1 MSKGNFLS
9 SPQGKKMT
17 AKAYG
22 FGAALV
28 IIGALFKIMHFPGAG
43 IMLSVGM
50 GVEALLFAMS
60 AFEEPHKEYDWSI
73 VYPEL
78 DGGEAEERAPKVKA
92 SAPLSVSGFNP
103 LPQDDVEKLKEG
115 IRKISETA
123 SQFADISQA
132 SAASSNYVKN
142 MNVASEAISSFASTQ
157 VGLKNSSDS
166 LFQSYRTVAES
177 MTAAASDAKGYM
189 QEMQGITRNL
199 SSINASYELQL
210 KNIGSQAQMLEGM
223 TTDMGKIKTAMN
235 DAANETEAFKAQATK
250 LTQQISSLNN
260 VYGNML
266 NAFNARV

>member
-9 SPQGKKMT
+9 TPQGKKMT
-17 AKAYG
+17 GMAYG

-43 IMLSVGM
+43 IMLSIGM
-50 GVEALLFAMS
+50 GVEAMLFAMS
-60 AFEEPHKEYDWSI
+60 AFEEPHTEYDWSK

-78 DGGEAEERAPKVKA
+78 GGGEATEKVAKPQA
-92 SAPLSVSGFNP
+92 GGSLNLSGINA
-103 LPQDDVEKLKEG
+103 LGQDDVEKLKDG
-115 IRKISETA
+115 IRKLGDTA
-123 SQFADISQA
+123 SQIADISGASTA
-132 SAASSNYVKN
+132 SATYVRN
-142 MNVASEAISSFASTQ
+142 MNTASDAISAFASTQ

-210 KNIGSQAQMLEGM
+210 KNIGSQAQMLESM
-223 TTDMGKIKTAMN
+223 TGDISKIKTTMT
-235 DAANETEAFKAQATK
+235 DAATETEAFKAQATK

-266 NAFNARV
+266 NAFSTRV